1 MKMKEI
7 REMNREEIVK
17 KLSDF
22 ENELLRLRTLVK
34 SGGAVENP
42 GQIKVIRK
50 DIARL
55 KTALKEL

>member
-1 MKMKEI
+1 MKEI
-7 REMNREEIVK
+7 REMSREEMIK
-17 KLSDF
+17 KLSDL

-42 GQIKVIRK
+42 GRVSVIRR
-50 DIARL
+50 DIARI

>member
-1 MKMKEI
+1 MKEI
-7 REMNREEIVK
+7 REMNREEITK
-17 KLSDF
+17 KLSEL

-42 GQIKVIRK
+42 GRIKIIRK
-50 DIARL
+50 DVARL